1 METEPGYARDVVA
14 RRIRE
19 RDTISDSR
27 NRDAETEDHVAEIE
41 RRDDRYVDAIRKQKR
56 EAESKSRNRE
66 AETESRPKMK
76 LRGGD
81 GIMTQRKS
89 REWYKRE
96 PTTQLPAWPQAPSIK
111 ARIRAPPPNS
121 GCPRCAREG
130 RASQRDLL
138 THELP
143 PGAGVFPKR
152 ASREAEPANLHGA
165 AGIGHNA
172 HPSRPT
178 PEQRRSPHRGGRG
191 RNSERLTSGVSRH
204 QRPPPSRKSWPLIL
218 RASLGRMRPPSG
230 SRPLVSDGKGIL
242 GG

>member
-27 NRDAETEDHVAEIE
+27 NRDAETEDHVAEVRIRRRRPQYGGRDTEIE
-41 RRDDRYVDAIRKQKR
+41 RRDDRDVDAIRKQKR
-56 EAESKSRNRE
+56 ETESKSRNRE

-121 GCPRCAREG
+121 GCPCCAREG

-178 PEQRRSPHRGGRG
+178 PEQRGSPHRGGRG

-204 QRPPPSRKSWPLIL
+204 QRPPPENH
-218 RASLGRMRPPSG
+218 GPSF
-230 SRPLVSDGKGIL
+230 SELQS